1 MTEITFVD
9 KMITILASVER
20 FLWIVDKL
28 ACDPFPARHKYRK
41 LHRVLSGHRAA
52 FNKTAEWN
60 LHLFLPPCHH
70 GEALWRLLFTKRL
83 EMALFNQVEPSVCVW
98 GHACAFITERV
109 CDVSDL
115 RLTHKLCWFPL
126 RCTNL
131 DESRL
136 WTYEDWAQRLW
147 VELWPVK
154 VDEVWGLF
162 QSKVWNVCGLTQTFV
177 SFVVLLC
184 DRRLSA
190 AGFTL
195 MMFVAPLPRSSC
207 V

>member
-83 EMALFNQVEPSVCVW
+83 EMALFNHVEPSVCVW

-109 CDVSDL
+109 CVWRIWPTVDTQALLIPSAMHEPRWVSL
-115 RLTHKLCWFPL
+115 V
-126 RCTNL
+126 NI
-131 DESRL
+131 
-136 WTYEDWAQRLW
+136 
-147 VELWPVK
+147 
-154 VDEVWGLF
+154 WGL
-162 QSKVWNVCGLTQTFV
+162 
-177 SFVVLLC
+177 
-184 DRRLSA
+184 
-190 AGFTL
+190 
-195 MMFVAPLPRSSC
+195 SSEAVGGALAC
-207 V
+207 